1 MTVGMEERK
10 AMTDRDQPAG
20 DGADLL
26 SGSGASAG
34 PDLRSR
40 AEESLR
46 RQSAHREASAEA
58 VLPESAQR
66 TLHELRV
73 YQVELEM
80 QNEELRSAQVALE
93 AARARNVELYDLAPV
108 GYCTVSRQGLILEAN
123 LSAATLLG
131 IQRATLIGQPLSRYI
146 QGDDADRF
154 HLQRRQILD
163 TGEPLSGELRMLTA
177 AGTPFW
183 AQLSAS
189 AAPAADG
196 TPALYVV
203 LSDVTA
209 RKQAEL
215 ELARH
220 RDHLE
225 ELVQERTAALAV
237 ARDLAEAASR
247 AKSTFLA
254 TMSHELRTPM
264 TGVMGMLELAARRTT
279 DSKTHAYL
287 AKALGAAQSLLVI
300 INDILDLSRIEA
312 DRLRLDCRRFTLG
325 SLLAQLRSLA
335 EPLANAKGIA
345 LRVHVPAALA
355 EYAVLG
361 DDLRLGQILLNLTG
375 NAIKFTPAGS
385 VSVRVTV
392 SDEPGDE
399 LCLRCEIEDTGIGI
413 ATADQDL
420 LFEPFEQADCLLTRQ
435 NGGSGLGLTISRRL
449 AHLMNGE
456 IGLSSE
462 AGFGS
467 VFWCTVRLRKAAAA
481 GAPVAAPGADERVA
495 IRHRGKR
502 ILLVEDDAVVREF
515 VRELLEHA
523 GLVVDTAE
531 DGWQAVVLATTN
543 RYHLVLMDIAMPN
556 VDGFE
561 ATRLIRA
568 LPDCEELPIIALT
581 AYAFDEDRARCLAAG
596 MNDHLAK
603 PVIPGAL
610 FGMLFAWLDRDRKP

>member
-1 MTVGMEERK
+1 MRSDEWPGSVS
-10 AMTDRDQPAG
+10 G
-20 DGADLL
+20 DGDPLI
-26 SGSGASAG
+26 GSGASTDPA
-34 PDLRSR
+34 LRSR
-40 AEESLR
+40 AEQCLC
-46 RQSAHREASAEA
+46 RQSSLSVARAEA

-73 YQVELEM
+73 TQVELEM

-108 GYCTVSRQGLILEAN
+108 GYCTVSPQSLILEAN
-123 LSAATLLG
+123 LSVATLLG
-131 IQRATLIGQPLSRYI
+131 IDRTTLIGQPLSRYI
-146 QGDDADRF
+146 KGEDADRF
-154 HLQRRQILD
+154 YLQCRRILD
-163 TGEPLSGELRMLTA
+163 TGEPLAGELRMLTA
-177 AGTPFW
+177 TGTPFW
-183 AQLSAS
+183 AQFSAR

-203 LSDVTA
+203 LSDVTT

-215 ELARH
+215 ELARQ
-220 RDHLE
+220 RDHHEHLM
-225 ELVQERTAALAV
+225 QERTAALAV
-237 ARDLAEAASR
+237 ARDLAEAANR
-247 AKSTFLA
+247 AKSTFLS

-264 TGVMGMLELAARRTT
+264 NGVMGMIELAARRTT
-279 DSKTHAYL
+279 DSKTHEYL
-287 AKALGAAQSLLVI
+287 AKALGAARSLLAI

-325 SLLAQLRSLA
+325 SLLGQLRSLA
-335 EPLANAKGIA
+335 EPLASAKGIA

-355 EYAVLG
+355 EFAVLG
-361 DDLRLGQILLNLTG
+361 DDQRLGQILLNLIG

-392 SDEPGDE
+392 SDEPGE
-399 LCLRCEIEDTGIGI
+399 ALCLRCEIEDTGIGI
-413 ATADQDL
+413 AAADQDL
-420 LFEPFEQADCLLTRQ
+420 LFEPFEQADRLLTRQ
-435 NGGSGLGLTISRRL
+435 YGGSGLGLAISRRL
-449 AHLMNGE
+449 AHLMDGE
-456 IGLSSE
+456 IGLRSE
-462 AGFGS
+462 VGIGS
-467 VFWCTVRLRKAAAA
+467 VFWCTVRLRKAVTA
-481 GAPVAAPGADERVA
+481 GVPAAAPGAEEERLT
-495 IRHRGKR
+495 IRYRGKR
-502 ILLVEDDAVVREF
+502 ILLVEDDALAREV

-523 GLVVDTAE
+523 GLVVDTAD

-543 RYHLVLMDIAMPN
+543 SYHLVLMDLAMPN

-568 LPDCEELPIIALT
+568 LPGCADLPIVALT

-610 FGMLFAWLDRDRKP
+610 YGMLCAWLDR

>member
-1 MTVGMEERK
+1 
-10 AMTDRDQPAG
+10 MTDRDQPAD
-20 DGADLL
+20 DGTDLS
-26 SGSGASAG
+26 SGSGASVG
-34 PDLRSR
+34 PALRSR

-46 RQSAHREASAEA
+46 RQSSLRVARAEA

-73 YQVELEM
+73 SQIELEM

-93 AARARNVELYDLAPV
+93 EARARNVELYDLAPV

-123 LSAATLLG
+123 LTAATLLD
-131 IQRATLIGQPLSRYI
+131 IRRTTLIGQPLSRYI
-146 QGDDADRF
+146 TSDDAERF

-163 TGEPLSGELRMLTA
+163 TGEPLAGELRMSTA
-177 AGTPFW
+177 AGKPFW
-183 AQLSAS
+183 AQLAAS
-189 AAPAADG
+189 AAAAADG

-203 LSDVTA
+203 FSDVTA

-225 ELVQERTAALAV
+225 DLVQERTAALAV

-247 AKSTFLA
+247 AKSSFLS

-264 TGVMGMLELAARRTT
+264 AGVMGMLELAARRST
-279 DSKTHAYL
+279 DSKTREYL
-287 AKALGAAQSLLVI
+287 GKALGAAQSLLAI

-385 VSVRVTV
+385 VSVRVTL
-392 SDEPGDE
+392 SEEPGDA
-399 LCLRCEIEDTGIGI
+399 LCLRCEIVDTGIGI
-413 ATADQDL
+413 AAADQVL
-420 LFEPFEQADCLLTRQ
+420 VFEPFEQADRLLTRQ
-435 NGGSGLGLTISRRL
+435 YGGSGLGLAISRRL
-449 AHLMNGE
+449 AHLMDGE

-462 AGFGS
+462 VGVGS
-467 VFWCTVRLRKAAAA
+467 VFWCTVRLRKAADAA
-481 GAPVAAPGADERVA
+481 APVAAPAADERAA

-502 ILLVEDDAVVREF
+502 ILLVEDDAVSREI

-523 GLVVDTAE
+523 GFVVETAE

-543 RYHLVLMDIAMPN
+543 SYHLVLMDLAMPN

-568 LPDCEELPIIALT
+568 LPECADLPIVALT
-581 AYAFDEDRARCLAAG
+581 AYAFDEDRARCLVAG
-596 MNDHLAK
+596 MNDHLTK
-603 PVIPGAL
+603 PVIPDAL
-610 FGMLFAWLDRDRKP
+610 FGMVDAWLDR